1 MRCPACKVDDDRVID
16 SRPMEDGSVIRR
28 RRECNNCKRR
38 FTTYEKLEYLPLIV
52 VKKDGTREPFDRD
65 KLMNSVLKSCSKRP
79 ISAED
84 ISQMVDLSLI
94 HI

>member
-52 VKKDGTREPFDRD
+52 VKKDGTREP
-65 KLMNSVLKSCSKRP
+65 
-79 ISAED
+79 
-84 ISQMVDLSLI
+84 LSLI